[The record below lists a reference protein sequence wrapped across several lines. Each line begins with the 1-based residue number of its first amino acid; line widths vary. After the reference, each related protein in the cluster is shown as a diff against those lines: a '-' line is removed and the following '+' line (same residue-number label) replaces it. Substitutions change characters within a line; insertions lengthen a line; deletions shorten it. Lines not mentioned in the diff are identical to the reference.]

1 MPRVIPKAISGNLLL
16 WPLYT
21 AGVTDLVSDMMR
33 DWVAGR
39 LRWIAD
45 VIGIRQAAPLAFS
58 LRRKTDLLEWKDE
71 KENDDVASPTS
82 SVESPAMA
90 MMGYD

>member
-1 MPRVIPKAISGNLLL
+1 
-16 WPLYT
+16 
-21 AGVTDLVSDMMR
+21 
-33 DWVAGR
+33 
-39 LRWIAD
+39 
-45 VIGIRQAAPLAFS
+45 LAFS

-71 KENDDVASPTS
+71 KEDDDVASPSS